1 MFIRASRAHMM
12 MDYFRRLYPDVDVF
26 EVEVLSASD
35 IDLLN
40 ICRLLGLGLNLD
52 ELKHVK
58 AYFSKIGRN
67 PTDVELQ
74 TISQVWSEHC
84 FHKTFKGVVKLP
96 DGSEIRNMLKTY
108 IAKVLD
114 ELHPSWVISAFEDN
128 AGIVEFDE
136 DYGIAVKVE
145 THNHPSAIE
154 PFGGAATGVG
164 GVIRDVLGVWA
175 DPIALIDVLG
185 FGPLNYPEDRLPR
198 GIKHPRLIYRGVV
211 SGIAHYGNNMGIPTV
226 AGAVIFEEGYV
237 GNVVVY
243 CGCVGILPKNKY
255 IRKVREGD
263 YLIVAGNR
271 TGRDG
276 LHGVVFAS
284 AELTEESEEAHRS
297 AVQIPDPVVEES
309 LRRAIARIRDEELAH
324 GITDLGGGGLSCA
337 VCETAHRYGLGAV
350 VWLHKLHLRD
360 PTLRP
365 WEIWL
370 SESQERMLIVAPPRF
385 IHRIIEIFREEEL
398 PFSIVGRVVSSG
410 KVEVYYR
417 KYLVC
422 NLDLDFLF
430 NPPITI
436 RYAEPR
442 RAILEEPNIPEPDDY
457 GQTILDLLS
466 SPNICSREDVVRT
479 YDFEVGGR
487 TVIKPLHGWYGG
499 HSDGVII
506 KPLPHSWRGVVISV
520 GVKPRYSKISTFW
533 MAASSI
539 DEAIRNNVAA
549 GGRRIAL
556 LDNFTWGSPEK
567 PDRMWDLV
575 EAVKACYEFA
585 RYFETPF
592 ISGKDSLYNES
603 PLGPVTPTLLITA
616 IGIIPDIRK
625 AVSIDFKK
633 NNNYIVIIGLTRK
646 ELGGSE
652 YYALRG
658 VLGSSVPK
666 VYKDTAKRI
675 VETIVKLIDEE
686 LIVSC
691 HDVSDGGVAV
701 TIAEMVIAGRL
712 GAEVDVRKIPYE
724 GEFRPDYVLFS
735 ESNTRFI
742 VEVPEDNLSRV
753 LQILKD
759 VPHAVIGRVIREPRL
774 VVKNGDNILADLGIG
789 ELDSA
794 WRRPCFEKYFRY
806 C

>member
-1 MFIRASRAHMM
+1 ME
-12 MDYFRRLYPDVDVF
+12 YFKRLYPDV
-26 EVEVLSASD
+26 EVYEVRILSASD
-35 IDLLN
+35 VDLLN
-40 ICRLLGLGLNLD
+40 INGLLGLGLSLD
-52 ELKHVK
+52 ELRHVRE
-58 AYFSKIGRN
+58 YFIKIGRN

-74 TISQVWSEHC
+74 TIAQVWSEHC

-96 DGSEIRNMLKTY
+96 DGSEVHNMLKTY

-114 ELHPSWVISAFEDN
+114 ELRPSWVISAFEDN
-128 AGIVEFDE
+128 AGIVELDE
-136 DYGIAVKVE
+136 NYGIAVKVE

-185 FGPLNYPEDRLPR
+185 FGPLNYPESKLPK
-198 GIKHPRLIYRGVV
+198 GMKHPRLIYRGVV

-226 AGAVIFEEGYV
+226 AGAVVFDEGYV

-243 CGCVGILPKNKY
+243 CGCVGILPRDRY

-263 YLIVAGNR
+263 YLIVAGNS

-284 AELTEESEEAHRS
+284 AELSEESEEVHRS

-309 LRRAIARIRDEELAH
+309 LRRAIARIRDQELAH

-337 VCETAHRYGLGAV
+337 ICETAHRYGLGAL

-360 PTLRP
+360 PTLKP

-370 SESQERMLIVAPPRF
+370 SESQERMLIVAPPQS
-385 IHRIIEIFREEEL
+385 IHKIINIFREEEL
-398 PFSIVGRVVSSG
+398 PFSIVGRVTGTG

-417 KYLVC
+417 KYIVC
-422 NLDLDFLF
+422 NLDLEFLF
-430 NPPITI
+430 KPPIAV

-442 RAILEEPNIPEPDDY
+442 KMILEEPSLEEPSDY
-457 GQTILDLLS
+457 NQIILDLLS

-487 TVIKPLHGWYGG
+487 TTIKPLHGWYGG

-506 KPLPHSWRGVVISV
+506 KPLPHSWRGIVISV
-520 GVKPRYSKISTFW
+520 GVKPRYSKISTYW

-539 DEAIRNNVAA
+539 DEAIRNNIAV

-567 PDRMWDLV
+567 PDRMWDLL
-575 EAVKACYEFA
+575 EAVRACYEFA

-625 AVSIDFKK
+625 AVSIDFKESG
-633 NNNYIVIIGLTRK
+633 NYVLIVGLTRK

-658 VLGSSVPK
+658 FLGSSVPK
-666 VYKDTAKRI
+666 VYKDVAKTVMDR
-675 VETIVKLIDEE
+675 VVKLIDED
-686 LIVSC
+686 LIASC
-691 HDVSDGGVAV
+691 HDISDGGLAVAL
-701 TIAEMVIAGRL
+701 AEMVIAGRV
-712 GAEVDVRKIPYE
+712 GVEVDISKVPYD
-724 GEFRPDYVLFS
+724 GPYRSDYVLFS
-735 ESNTRFI
+735 ESNSRFI
-742 VEVPEDNLSRV
+742 IEVPENKLEQALRTLSD
-753 LQILKD
+753 I
-759 VPHAVIGRVIREPRL
+759 PHAVIGRVTKEPRMII
-774 VVKNGDNILADLGIG
+774 KDKDRILAELDLK

-794 WRRPCFEKYFRY
+794 WRNPRFDKFYRY
-806 C
+806 Q

>member
-1 MFIRASRAHMM
+1 MFIRVSCAHMM

-26 EVEVLSASD
+26 EVNILSASD

-84 FHKTFKGVVKLP
+84 YHKTFKGVIKLP
-96 DGSEIRNMLKTY
+96 DGSEIRNMLRTY
-108 IAKVLD
+108 IAKVLED
-114 ELHPSWVISAFEDN
+114 IRPGWVISAFEDN

-136 DYGIAVKVE
+136 EYGIAVKVE

-226 AGAVIFEEGYV
+226 AGAVIFDEGYV

-255 IRKVREGD
+255 FRKVREGD
-263 YLIVAGNR
+263 YLIVAGNS

-284 AELTEESEEAHRS
+284 AELSEESEEVHRS

-309 LRRAIARIRDEELAH
+309 LRRAISRIRDEELAH

-337 VCETAHRYGLGAV
+337 VCETAHRYGLGAL

-360 PTLRP
+360 PTLKP

-370 SESQERMLIVAPPRF
+370 SESQERMLIVAPPTSLHK
-385 IHRIIEIFREEEL
+385 ILDIFREEEL
-398 PFSIVGRVVSSG
+398 PYSIVGRVTDTR

-417 KYLVC
+417 RYLVC
-422 NLDLDFLF
+422 NLDLEFLF
-430 NPPITI
+430 RPPTAI

-442 RAILEEPNIPEPDDY
+442 QRILDEPEIDEPDDY
-457 GQTILDLLS
+457 GQTILDVLS
-466 SPNICSREDVVRT
+466 SPNVCSREEVVRT

-487 TVIKPLHGWYGG
+487 TAIKPLHGWYGG
-499 HSDGVII
+499 PSDGVII
-506 KPLPHSWRGVVISV
+506 KPLPHSWRGIVISV
-520 GVKPRYSKISTFW
+520 GVKPRYSKISTYW

-539 DEAIRNNVAA
+539 DEALRNNIAV

-567 PDRMWDLV
+567 PDRMWDLL

-616 IGIIPDIRK
+616 VGIIPDIRK
-625 AVSIDFKK
+625 AVSIDLKRP
-633 NNNYIVIIGLTRK
+633 NNLLMIIGLTRR

-652 YYALRG
+652 YYSLRG
-658 VLGSSVPK
+658 VLGASVPK
-666 VYKDTAKRI
+666 VHKDTARKI
-675 VETIVKLIDEE
+675 MEKITELIDRE

-691 HDVSDGGVAV
+691 HDVSDGGLAAAV
-701 TIAEMVIAGRL
+701 AEMIIAGRL
-712 GAEVDVRKIPYE
+712 GAEIDLSAVPYE
-724 GEFRPDYVLFS
+724 GKPRSDYVLFS
-735 ESNTRFI
+735 ESNTRFV
-742 VEVPEDNLSRV
+742 VEIPEENISKVRE
-753 LQILKD
+753 ILRD
-759 VPHAVIGRVIREPRL
+759 VPHSVIGRVVREPRM
-774 VVKNGDNILADLGIG
+774 VVRNGDKILADIG
-789 ELDSA
+789 LRELDSA
-794 WRRPCFEKYFRY
+794 WRKPSFEKYFHY
-806 C
+806 